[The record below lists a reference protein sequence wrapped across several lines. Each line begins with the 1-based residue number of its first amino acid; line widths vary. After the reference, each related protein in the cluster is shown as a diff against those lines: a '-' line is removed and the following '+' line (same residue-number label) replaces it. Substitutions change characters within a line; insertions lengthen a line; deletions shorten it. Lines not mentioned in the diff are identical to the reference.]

1 MASPRLVAQGQ
12 ARRDEIVAFVA
23 AYRRRHK
30 ISPSIAEVAVA
41 LGIEASAVRRHVK
54 VLITEG
60 RLVQVAGKARSL
72 RTRKAS

>member
-12 ARRDEIVAFVA
+12 ARRDDIVAFVA
-23 AYRRRHK
+23 DYRRRHK
-30 ISPSIAEVAVA
+30 ISPSIAEVAEA

-72 RTRKAS
+72 RTRRAS